1 MRRNNIID
9 YDFLLVFI
17 TNKILNNLKI
27 FVLMFCDC
35 LLILNLGRFW
45 REKGKEKML
54 KNIDVILEFVE
65 VNIFWRS

>member
-17 TNKILNNLKI
+17 MNKILNNLKI

-45 REKGKEKML
+45 WEKGKEKML

>member
-27 FVLMFCDC
+27 FVLMFRDC